1 MRKSKVALAL
11 SIALLP
17 VLSFAEPSQADKEL
31 IKASQ
36 NPIAT
41 MISLPFQNN
50 TNLNIGPNDQT
61 QNVLNIQPVWPFS
74 LNDDWNVI
82 TRTIAPVTSNPS
94 VLTPPNEDR
103 VNGLGDITFSA
114 FLSPQDSGSDWI
126 WGVGPVV
133 LLPTATDDA
142 LGQDTWGAGLSAIA
156 LTMPGRWVYGA
167 VITNVWDISGD
178 ANINFLTLQPFV
190 NYNFDGGWYVTT
202 APIITANWEADSDHK
217 WTVPLGAGFGK
228 VFRIGNQP
236 INAQLSLYNNVVTP
250 DDYGPEWQVR
260 TQIQFLFPK

>member
-1 MRKSKVALAL
+1 
-11 SIALLP
+11 
-17 VLSFAEPSQADKEL
+17 
-31 IKASQ
+31 
-36 NPIAT
+36 

-142 LGQDTWGAGLSAIA
+142 LGQDTWGAGLSAVA

-178 ANINFLTLQPFV
+178 AN
-190 NYNFDGGWYVTT
+190 
-202 APIITANWEADSDHK
+202 
-217 WTVPLGAGFGK
+217 
-228 VFRIGNQP
+228 
-236 INAQLSLYNNVVTP
+236 
-250 DDYGPEWQVR
+250 
-260 TQIQFLFPK
+260 